1 MSTQSTPGRQTP
13 KRLTLTPGPRPLHLG
28 TGTVPNSP
36 LASAPLPRRMG
47 SVAYGRDDM
56 RLGFDDGVKRPT
68 LSRGG
73 SLRDFEGR
81 RGRGHAS
88 TSSVSI
94 GEGVLERAQR
104 EAVEKKRRSASALD
118 DKDLPPPVLTLA
130 EKHKD
135 LLHFIAQKEAKCVEL
150 RAQLATHEADL
161 LQLKKKW
168 EKIVAKGND
177 RQGARTSTGNGAV
190 DLVRGIFGL
199 GEIALPPSPT
209 LPSPANAS
217 SPGYTS
223 SPSPLK
229 GNRPPLTPA
238 SRGHLSHTP
247 QSSTSTATSTRYSLS
262 SASSLTG
269 VEQLKEEGE
278 PRVVDADDDDPDAW
292 GPFETAEPEPIH
304 LSGPARSALG
314 LSGVEK
320 YGLSSEKK
328 TSLASALGLSGV
340 EKYGLSSEKK
350 TSLANKRASMIITD
364 SFPSLAK
371 PNAPPARPNPAP
383 ILKAP
388 SPRSKKPTVSPIS
401 TSHSTPAQR
410 ITSVSLLDDDDGASA
425 TLGAVLQPSTTTAN
439 ANPLSSD
446 ATSVNT
452 TSDAFGE
459 DWNW

>member
-1 MSTQSTPGRQTP
+1 
-13 KRLTLTPGPRPLHLG
+13 
-28 TGTVPNSP
+28 
-36 LASAPLPRRMG
+36 
-47 SVAYGRDDM
+47 
-56 RLGFDDGVKRPT
+56 
-68 LSRGG
+68 
-73 SLRDFEGR
+73 
-81 RGRGHAS
+81 GHAS

-94 GEGVLERAQR
+94 GDGVLEQAQR
-104 EAVEKKRRSASALD
+104 EAIERKRRSASAIE
-118 DKDLPPPVLTLA
+118 DKDSPPPVLTLA

-177 RQGARTSTGNGAV
+177 RQAARTSTGNGAV

-209 LPSPANAS
+209 LPSPGNIS

-223 SPSPLK
+223 SPSPIK

-247 QSSTSTATSTRYSLS
+247 QSSVSTATSTRYSLS
-262 SASSLTG
+262 SASSLAG
-269 VEQLKEEGE
+269 VDQLKEKDE

-292 GPFETAEPEPIH
+292 GPFETAEPEPIN

-314 LSGVEK
+314 LSGV
-320 YGLSSEKK
+320 GLGPEKK
-328 TSLASALGLSGV
+328 SSLA
-340 EKYGLSSEKK
+340 
-350 TSLANKRASMIITD
+350 TKRASVFIAD
-364 SFPSLAK
+364 SYPSLARSNTT
-371 PNAPPARPNPAP
+371 PVPAP
-383 ILKAP
+383 TTKST
-388 SPRSKKPTVSPIS
+388 SPRPKKPTVSPIS
-401 TSHSTPAQR
+401 TSTPTLAQR

-425 TLGAVLQPSTTTAN
+425 TLGAVLQPSTSTHT
-439 ANPLSSD
+439 NPLASD
-446 ATSVNT
+446 AASVNT

>member
-1 MSTQSTPGRQTP
+1 MSSHSTPSKTP
-13 KRLTLTPGPRPLHLG
+13 KRLVLTPGPRPLHLG

-36 LASAPLPRRMG
+36 LPSAPLPRRMG

-56 RLGFDDGVKRPT
+56 RLGFDDGVKRT
-68 LSRGG
+68 GLTRGG
-73 SLRDFEGR
+73 SLREFEGR

-88 TSSVSI
+88 TSSLAG
-94 GEGVLERAQR
+94 GEGVLEQAQR
-104 EAVEKKRRSASALD
+104 EAIERKRRSASAID
-118 DKDLPPPVLTLA
+118 DKDQPPPVLTFA

-177 RQGARTSTGNGAV
+177 RQAARMSTGNGAV

-199 GEIALPPSPT
+199 GEITLPPSPT
-209 LPSPANAS
+209 LPSPGNAS

-229 GNRPPLTPA
+229 GTRPPLTPA

-247 QSSTSTATSTRYSLS
+247 HSSISTATSTRYSLS
-262 SASSLTG
+262 SASSLAG
-269 VEQLKEEGE
+269 VEQLKEKDE

-320 YGLSSEKK
+320 YGLGEKNS
-328 TSLASALGLSGV
+328 SLAS
-340 EKYGLSSEKK
+340 
-350 TSLANKRASMIITD
+350 KRASMFRSD
-364 SFPSLAK
+364 SYPSLSK
-371 PNAPPARPNPAP
+371 PNAAYIRSSPGPTM
-383 ILKAP
+383 KST
-388 SPRSKKPTVSPIS
+388 SPRTRKPSVSPIS
-401 TSHSTPAQR
+401 TSHSTPAQVVSS
-410 ITSVSLLDDDDGASA
+410 ISLLDDDDGTSA
-425 TLGAVLQPSTTTAN
+425 TLGAVLQPSTTTHTN
-439 ANPLSSD
+439 QLVSD
-446 ATSVNT
+446 AASVNT
-452 TSDAFGE
+452 AASDAFGE

>member
-1 MSTQSTPGRQTP
+1 MSTQSTPGQTP

-328 TSLASALGLSGV
+328 TSLA
-340 EKYGLSSEKK
+340 
-350 TSLANKRASMIITD
+350 NKRASMIITD

-371 PNAPPARPNPAP
+371 PNAPPARPIPAP

-388 SPRSKKPTVSPIS
+388 SPRFKKPTVSPIS

-410 ITSVSLLDDDDGASA
+410 ITSVSLLDDDDGTSA

-439 ANPLSSD
+439 ANSLSSD

>member
-1 MSTQSTPGRQTP
+1 MSAHSTPGKTP

-28 TGTVPNSP
+28 TANALNSP

-56 RLGFDDGVKRPT
+56 RLGFDDGVKRPV

-73 SLRDFEGR
+73 SLRETDGR

-88 TSSVSI
+88 TSSMGG

-104 EAVEKKRRSASALD
+104 EAIERKRRSASALD
-118 DKDLPPPVLTLA
+118 DKDDKDQPPPVLTLA

-150 RAQLATHEADL
+150 RTQLATHEADL

-177 RQGARTSTGNGAV
+177 RQAARTSTGNGAV

-209 LPSPANAS
+209 QPTQSSPSPS
-217 SPGYTS
+217 YTS

-229 GNRPPLTPA
+229 GSKPPLTPA
-238 SRGHLSHTP
+238 SRGYLSHTP

-262 SASSLTG
+262 SVSSFAG
-269 VEQLKEEGE
+269 VEQLKEKDE
-278 PRVVDADDDDPDAW
+278 PHVVDAEDDDPDAW
-292 GPFETAEPEPIH
+292 GPFETAEPEPIR
-304 LSGPARSALG
+304 LSGPAMSALG

-320 YGLSSEKK
+320 IG
-328 TSLASALGLSGV
+328 
-340 EKYGLSSEKK
+340 EKK
-350 TSLANKRASMIITD
+350 TSLANRRTSTFMSD
-364 SFPSLAK
+364 SFPSFSRQ
-371 PNAPPARPNPAP
+371 NSAPPRASPTPP
-383 ILKAP
+383 MKLT
-388 SPRSKKPTVSPIS
+388 SPRSKKPNVSPIS
-401 TSHSTPAQR
+401 TSNSTPAQR
-410 ITSVSLLDDDDGASA
+410 VASISLIDDDDGTSA
-425 TLGAVLQPSTTTAN
+425 TLGAVLQPSTSTTHN
-439 ANPLSSD
+439 AQLVSD
-446 ATSVNT
+446 AASVKT
-452 TSDAFGE
+452 AASDAFGE

>member
-1 MSTQSTPGRQTP
+1 MSAHSTPGKAP

-28 TGTVPNSP
+28 TGNALGSP

-56 RLGFDDGVKRPT
+56 RLGFDDGVVRPG

-73 SLRDFEGR
+73 SLRDHEGR

-88 TSSVSI
+88 TSSI
-94 GEGVLERAQR
+94 GASEGVLERAQR
-104 EAVEKKRRSASALD
+104 EAIERKRRSASALD
-118 DKDLPPPVLTLA
+118 DKDDRDQPPPVLTLT

-150 RAQLATHEADL
+150 RSQLATHEADL

-177 RQGARTSTGNGAV
+177 RQASRASAGNGAV

-209 LPSPANAS
+209 QPIQSSPSPS
-217 SPGYTS
+217 YTS
-223 SPSPLK
+223 SPSPVK

-247 QSSTSTATSTRYSLS
+247 HSSISTATSTRYSLS
-262 SASSLTG
+262 SVSSFAG
-269 VEQLKEEGE
+269 VEQLKEKDE
-278 PRVVDADDDDPDAW
+278 PRVVDAEDDDPDAW
-292 GPFETAEPEPIH
+292 GPFETAEPEPIR
-304 LSGPARSALG
+304 LSGPAMSALG

-320 YGLSSEKK
+320 IGERR
-328 TSLASALGLSGV
+328 
-340 EKYGLSSEKK
+340 
-350 TSLANKRASMIITD
+350 TSLANKRASSFMSD
-364 SFPSLAK
+364 SFPSLSRQNSTPIRAS
-371 PNAPPARPNPAP
+371 PTPPMK
-383 ILKAP
+383 LT
-388 SPRSKKPTVSPIS
+388 SPRSKKPSVSPIS

-410 ITSVSLLDDDDGASA
+410 ISSVSLIDDDDGTSA
-425 TLGAVLQPSTTTAN
+425 TLGAVLQPSTSTTHN
-439 ANPLSSD
+439 AQLASD
-446 ATSVNT
+446 AASVNT
-452 TSDAFGE
+452 ANDAFGE

>member
-1 MSTQSTPGRQTP
+1 MSTQSTPGKTP

-36 LASAPLPRRMG
+36 LTSAPLPRRMG

-88 TSSVSI
+88 SSSMSVS
-94 GEGVLERAQR
+94 EGVLERAQR

-177 RQGARTSTGNGAV
+177 RQGSRTSTGNGAV

-223 SPSPLK
+223 SPSPIK

-269 VEQLKEEGE
+269 VEQLKEEAE

-304 LSGPARSALG
+304 LSGPVRSALG

-320 YGLSSEKK
+320 YGLSNEKK
-328 TSLASALGLSGV
+328 SSLA
-340 EKYGLSSEKK
+340 
-350 TSLANKRASMIITD
+350 TKRASIIITD

-371 PNAPPARPNPAP
+371 PYTPPARSNTAP
-383 ILKAP
+383 TMKAP
-388 SPRSKKPTVSPIS
+388 SPRTKKPTVSPIS

-410 ITSVSLLDDDDGASA
+410 ITSVSLLDDDDGTSA
-425 TLGAVLQPSTTTAN
+425 TLGAVLQPSTTNATTTN

-446 ATSVNT
+446 VASVNT

>member
-1 MSTQSTPGRQTP
+1 MSTHSTPSKTP
-13 KRLTLTPGPRPLHLG
+13 KRLALTPGPRPLHLG

-36 LASAPLPRRMG
+36 LTSAPLPRRMG

-56 RLGFDDGVKRPT
+56 RLGFDDGVKRPGLT
-68 LSRGG
+68 RGG
-73 SLRDFEGR
+73 SLREFEGR
-81 RGRGHAS
+81 RRGHAS
-88 TSSVSI
+88 TSSVTL
-94 GEGVLERAQR
+94 GEGVLEQAQR
-104 EAVEKKRRSASALD
+104 EAIERKRRSASAID
-118 DKDLPPPVLTLA
+118 DKDQPPPVLTLA

-168 EKIVAKGND
+168 ERIVAKGND
-177 RQGARTSTGNGAV
+177 RQAARTSTGNGAV

-199 GEIALPPSPT
+199 GEITLPPSPT
-209 LPSPANAS
+209 LPSPGNAS

-229 GNRPPLTPA
+229 GTRPPLTPA

-247 QSSTSTATSTRYSLS
+247 HSSISTATSTRYSLS

-269 VEQLKEEGE
+269 VEQLKEKDE

-304 LSGPARSALG
+304 LSGPVRSALG

-320 YGLSSEKK
+320 LGLGGEKK
-328 TSLASALGLSGV
+328 TSLVA
-340 EKYGLSSEKK
+340 
-350 TSLANKRASMIITD
+350 KRASMFMSD
-364 SFPSLAK
+364 SYPSLTK
-371 PNAPPARPNPAP
+371 PNAAFVRPSSGPTMK
-383 ILKAP
+383 LT
-388 SPRSKKPTVSPIS
+388 SPRSKKQPSVSPIS

-410 ITSVSLLDDDDGASA
+410 ITSLSLLDDDDGASA
-425 TLGAVLQPSTTTAN
+425 TLGAVLQPSTTTHAN
-439 ANPLSSD
+439 QLASD
-446 ATSVNT
+446 AASVNT
-452 TSDAFGE
+452 TASDAFGE

>member
-1 MSTQSTPGRQTP
+1 MSASSTPSKTP
-13 KRLTLTPGPRPLHLG
+13 KRLALTSGPRPLHLG

-36 LASAPLPRRMG
+36 LGSAPLPRRMG
-47 SVAYGRDDM
+47 SVAYGQDDM
-56 RLGFDDGVKRPT
+56 RLGFDDGVKRPG

-73 SLRDFEGR
+73 SLREFEGR
-81 RGRGHAS
+81 RRGHAS
-88 TSSVSI
+88 TPSVSL
-94 GEGVLERAQR
+94 GEGVLEQAQR
-104 EAVEKKRRSASALD
+104 EAIERKRRSVPALE
-118 DKDLPPPVLTLA
+118 DKDQPPPVLTLA

-177 RQGARTSTGNGAV
+177 RQSARMSTGNGAV

-209 LPSPANAS
+209 LPTQSP

-229 GNRPPLTPA
+229 GSRPPLTPA
-238 SRGHLSHTP
+238 SRGYLSHTP

-262 SASSLTG
+262 SASSLGG
-269 VEQLKEEGE
+269 VEQLKEKDE

-292 GPFETAEPEPIH
+292 GPFETAEPEPIN

-320 YGLSSEKK
+320 IGLGGERRSSLTTKR
-328 TSLASALGLSGV
+328 TSTTLS
-340 EKYGLSSEKK
+340 
-350 TSLANKRASMIITD
+350 D
-364 SFPSLAK
+364 SFPSFPK
-371 PNAPPARPNPAP
+371 PNEAPVRPSPGPRVKSA
-383 ILKAP
+383 
-388 SPRSKKPTVSPIS
+388 SPRSKKPSVSPIS
-401 TSHSTPAQR
+401 TSTSTPAQR
-410 ITSVSLLDDDDGASA
+410 VISVSLLDDDDDTSA
-425 TLGAVLQPSTTTAN
+425 TLGAVLQPSTSTNHTTQFT
-439 ANPLSSD
+439 SD
-446 ATSVNT
+446 PASVNT
-452 TSDAFGE
+452 AASDAFGE

>member
-1 MSTQSTPGRQTP
+1 MSAHSTPGKTPP

-36 LASAPLPRRMG
+36 LGSAPLPRRMG

-56 RLGFDDGVKRPT
+56 RLGFDDGVKRPGLT
-68 LSRGG
+68 RGG
-73 SLRDFEGR
+73 SLREFEGR
-81 RGRGHAS
+81 RRGHAS
-88 TSSVSI
+88 TSSVSLA
-94 GEGVLERAQR
+94 EGVLEQAQR
-104 EAVEKKRRSASALD
+104 EAIERKRRSAPVLD
-118 DKDLPPPVLTLA
+118 DKDHHPPPVLTLA

-177 RQGARTSTGNGAV
+177 RQAARTSTGNGAV

-209 LPSPANAS
+209 LPSPANGS

-229 GNRPPLTPA
+229 GTRPPLTPA

-269 VEQLKEEGE
+269 VEQLKEKDE

-314 LSGVEK
+314 LSGIEK
-320 YGLSSEKK
+320 FGLGAEKK
-328 TSLASALGLSGV
+328 TSLAAKRGSTVFSDFH
-340 EKYGLSSEKK
+340 SS
-350 TSLANKRASMIITD
+350 
-364 SFPSLAK
+364 PK
-371 PNAPPARPNPAP
+371 PNGTPNRTSPVP
-383 ILKAP
+383 VMKLS
-388 SPRSKKPTVSPIS
+388 SPRSKKPSVSPIS
-401 TSHSTPAQR
+401 TSTPTLSQR
-410 ITSVSLLDDDDGASA
+410 VTSISLLDDDDGVSA
-425 TLGAVLQPSTTTAN
+425 TLGAVLKPNPSTTKTTQ
-439 ANPLSSD
+439 LVSD
-446 ATSVNT
+446 AASINT
-452 TSDAFGE
+452 TASDAFGE